1 MAGESWGTVVAF
13 TIPSAIVMGV
23 IGYLHQPSEK
33 TDAHRMS
40 WLFSIVFRSIGR
52 R

>member
-1 MAGESWGTVVAF
+1 VAGESWGTVVAF
-13 TIPSAIVMGV
+13 TIPSTIVLGV
-23 IGYLHQPSEK
+23 LGYAHEPREK
-33 TDAHRMS
+33 TDADRMS